1 VTGTATD
8 NSEVVAVYY
17 QLTNSLGVTSWQLAN
32 GTNSWTAGITQAPG
46 TNIFRA
52 FSMDAGGN
60 YSPTYSLTMVY
71 WLIAPLWVTTNG
83 PGTVAPN
90 YNNQKLILGKTY
102 SMTATVT
109 AGKGF
114 VFTNWTQLATN
125 AAGSNV
131 WTLLTNGAVV
141 TFTMQSNLVLQA
153 NFADTT
159 KPTLTIT
166 NPAANTHFTNTA
178 VTVKGTAADNA
189 AVAAVYWR
197 LGTNAWNLATGTN
210 TWSAL
215 VNPTAAGT
223 NVFSAYAADAA
234 GNLST
239 TSTVSFVYVGSFAP
253 VVVQT
258 SGEGVVTPNYNGQ
271 SLGLNQTYVITA
283 AGTNG
288 FAFTSWTGGTNL
300 PLALLTNG
308 PALAFVMRSNLTLQA
323 NFADV
328 QPPTIAITNPLPGGS
343 LANLTATMGGT
354 AADNY
359 EVAAVM
365 YQVNGGVW
373 QTASGTN
380 AWTATVNLSAGTNVF
395 SAYSVDAAGN
405 ESATNTVGS
414 FVSLLQPVIDSVIF
428 NNGVVTVEFE
438 TVTGAN
444 YSLESQD
451 TLNPGGGWTPLGG
464 SVAGNGGQMS
474 LTDTNP
480 PAGGRFYRLVAQSP

>member
-1 VTGTATD
+1 
-8 NSEVVAVYY
+8 
-17 QLTNSLGVTSWQLAN
+17 
-32 GTNSWTAGITQAPG
+32 
-46 TNIFRA
+46 
-52 FSMDAGGN
+52 
-60 YSPTYSLTMVY
+60 
-71 WLIAPLWVTTNG
+71 
-83 PGTVAPN
+83 
-90 YNNQKLILGKTY
+90 
-102 SMTATVT
+102 
-109 AGKGF
+109 
-114 VFTNWTQLATN
+114 
-125 AAGSNV
+125 
-131 WTLLTNGAVV
+131 
-141 TFTMQSNLVLQA
+141 
-153 NFADTT
+153 
-159 KPTLTIT
+159 
-166 NPAANTHFTNTA
+166 
-178 VTVKGTAADNA
+178 
-189 AVAAVYWR
+189 
-197 LGTNAWNLATGTN
+197 
-210 TWSAL
+210 
-215 VNPTAAGT
+215 
-223 NVFSAYAADAA
+223 
-234 GNLST
+234 
-239 TSTVSFVYVGSFAP
+239 
-253 VVVQT
+253 
-258 SGEGVVTPNYNGQ
+258 
-271 SLGLNQTYVITA
+271 
-283 AGTNG
+283 
-288 FAFTSWTGGTNL
+288 
-300 PLALLTNG
+300 
-308 PALAFVMRSNLTLQA
+308 
-323 NFADV
+323 V